1 MKIVLMKSVNF
12 YKPRI
17 GFTLDRVIEKKKWT
31 PKKIALLSF
40 AGLFLFF
47 ILYVFVLS
55 DRSMKLNV
63 EKERISISTVKFGT
77 FQEFIP
83 VIGNVQPIQTFYLDV
98 VEGGLVVKKFLE
110 EGAFVNV
117 NDPIVELDNAQLRLN
132 IIYNEA
138 NVFQQINSLRATR
151 LSFEQSKLSLQGQ
164 LLDLHYKILDQKRV
178 YETNKGLYEKNLI
191 SNIEYEKSKDQLEY
205 LMKSRDLTIESYK
218 QDSIF
223 RVTQITQ
230 MEQSVGTLE
239 ANLSITKRQ
248 LENLTVKAPIKGQLT
263 SLKAEIGQSINRG
276 ENLGQIDDI
285 DSFKVRAEID
295 EHYIARIHAGLEGI
309 FAFSGQEHALR
320 IKTVYPEI
328 KNGKFQVD
336 MLFTGKMPA
345 GIRRGQT
352 VHINLNLSDEK
363 QSLMVERGG
372 FYQKTGGQW
381 IFVVDPSG
389 SYAVKRPIKLGQQN
403 TQVFEVL
410 EGLKEGEQVVV
421 SSYENYGDVEKLIL
435 K

>member
-1 MKIVLMKSVNF
+1 M
-12 YKPRI
+12 
-17 GFTLDRVIEKKKWT
+17 DRVIEKKKWS

-47 ILYVFVLS
+47 ILYVFVFS

-205 LMKSRDLTIESYK
+205 LMKSRDLTVESYK

-295 EHYIARIHAGLEGI
+295 EHYIARIQAGLEGT
-309 FAFSGQEHALR
+309 FAFSGQEHRLR

-363 QSLMVERGG
+363 QSIMVERGG

-410 EGLKEGEQVVV
+410 EGLKEGEQVIV